1 MPQILNNEAVAKEWV
16 YKVTYSDLVAIAAAP
31 NSIQKIAQVPAGG
44 AVEWAYVVQTV
55 AEAGATDI
63 VFNVGTTIAD
73 PDEYIDA
80 LDADAMTL
88 NLPVAN
94 TGDLMVQAAGNT
106 TILGGLR
113 PVSLTATALPVYLKV
128 GGTVANLTA
137 GEWLIGIR
145 IWDTLKFNP

>member
-1 MPQILNNEAVAKEWV
+1 MVAKDWV
-16 YKVTYSDLVAIAAAP
+16 FKVTYSDLVAIAAA
-31 NSIQKIAQVPAGG
+31 SSSVKQIATVPAGG
-44 AVEWAYVVQTV
+44 GVEWAYVVQTV

-94 TGDLMVQAAGNT
+94 TGDAMLQVAGNT
-106 TILGGLR
+106 TILTGLR
-113 PVSLTATALPVYLKV
+113 PATLTATALPVYFKV

-137 GEWLIGIR
+137 GEWLVGIR